1 MPLAVPG
8 TRDEARHVRVFG
20 RVGPPRRHV
29 CHDRT
34 GPAVCGLGAG
44 RSAQTG
50 GVRPPAAFSAR
61 GREPGRAPLRGA
73 ESYEA
78 ER

>member
-20 RVGPPRRHV
+20 RVGLPRS
-29 CHDRT
+29 DRPGRVWPGR
-34 GPAVCGLGAG
+34 GPQRTDG
-44 RSAQTG
+44 RC
-50 GVRPPAAFSAR
+50 PAPTAFSAR